1 VTIYCLLHTSHLLF
15 TTYITSALFR
25 PITTTFCSYSL
36 REHYERLTLFFCN
49 ESIATSHVF
58 RLPNNTAYAVRW
70 IAGHQHVGGCGMK
83 LLNVTGIERLD
94 PEGDELNST
103 TPPYK
108 DAPVV
113 CESLPRYGTGEPGS
127 VGDEQGFIVEMSECV
142 FDEPLLFL
150 PGQAYVVQSTYGADV
165 QNFAPAKFPSPYE
178 GVMGYIIMAFTIPAG
193 YEPGVFSQSGERV
206 LGGDGD
212 EKKDDGFGTC
222 VTSTESSLK
231 NAAGSSVFSFFA
243 DSPAASP
250 ELDEQDAF
258 DERDDDTDTFSVS
271 QKKTVTLTPPNA
283 NPELTMAWQFSESTN
298 TVQIE
303 LTLTDTRDTG
313 MGKQS
318 PQVGKQSQP
327 PVGPTWLSIG
337 IHRVG
342 GRGMPGADMVVVQSS
357 DGGLNWQ
364 FDEHYT
370 DAYDAPKSRSFY
382 GESVSAVKSSQCGVA
397 FGSVVS
403 VLSDESDETEKQITT
418 QVVSFERLVEVPF
431 EESGMTVANV
441 TRGQPTPVIWAFGD
455 FGQTRMAYHGRKA
468 GETVV
473 TW

>member
-1 VTIYCLLHTSHLLF
+1 MTIYCLLHTSHLLF

-70 IAGHQHVGGCGMK
+70 IAGHQHVGGYGVK

-113 CESLPRYGTGEPGS
+113 CGSLPRYGTGEPGS
-127 VGDEQGFIVEMSECV
+127 VGDEQGFIVETSECV

-231 NAAGSSVFSFFA
+231 TR
-243 DSPAASP
+243 PA
-250 ELDEQDAF
+250 L
-258 DERDDDTDTFSVS
+258 
-271 QKKTVTLTPPNA
+271 
-283 NPELTMAWQFSESTN
+283 QFSLSLRTRPRRRRNLTSRMLSTSAMP
-298 TVQIE
+298 IPIPF
-303 LTLTDTRDTG
+303 RYRKR
-313 MGKQS
+313 KQS
-318 PQVGKQSQP
+318 PRRRQTPTPNSKWPGSFRSP
-327 PVGPTWLSIG
+327 PTPYKSNAPRLIPVTRACANSLRESANSRNPWL
-337 IHRVG
+337 VP
-342 GRGMPGADMVVVQSS
+342 PG
-357 DGGLNWQ
+357 
-364 FDEHYT
+364 
-370 DAYDAPKSRSFY
+370 SRSA
-382 GESVSAVKSSQCGVA
+382 STASAEEACPARIWSWSSQA
-397 FGSVVS
+397 
-403 VLSDESDETEKQITT
+403 T
-418 QVVSFERLVEVPF
+418 
-431 EESGMTVANV
+431 A
-441 TRGQPTPVIWAFGD
+441 A
-455 FGQTRMAYHGRKA
+455 
-468 GETVV
+468 
-473 TW
+473 